1 MDYALEQLING
12 PAGSRPVL
20 DVVMTIVAGGADVIF
35 MALVAGWFL
44 MGMLRRH
51 GGLVAVQA
59 MHREEPPRGGPE
71 ATRDERSCAPRRREA
86 PFQLSG

>member
-44 MGMLRRH
+44 CAEPAAELPAELRKPWHRRS
-51 GGLVAVQA
+51 GL
-59 MHREEPPRGGPE
+59 PSPI
-71 ATRDERSCAPRRREA
+71 ERQRIRIPAA
-86 PFQLSG
+86 